1 MLNIFKKIA
10 LILTFLICANIKA
23 QELPPIENFSPLNYS
38 GGNQNWAISQSDEN
52 YIYIANNSGL
62 LEFNGEKWNLYP
74 SPNNTI
80 LRSVNVVKN
89 RVYTGC
95 YMEFGFWEK
104 NEFGVLDYTSLSNT
118 LKEDLIEDEQFWKIL
133 ELDKWILF
141 QSLNRIYIYN
151 TLDKSFKI
159 INSKTPITKAFN
171 IEGIIYFQKIN
182 DGVYKVENGEVLPIS
197 TNEIFKNNIVVNI
210 FKVKAKLLLQT
221 QQKGFYFID
230 EDGETKWNIEFN
242 KILEASSV
250 YSSIKLE
257 DDSFI
262 LGTISNG
269 IYHIDSQGNLINQ
282 INQEVGLNN
291 NTVLS
296 IFQDED
302 QNIWLGLDNGIS
314 VVNFSSPFKVFND
327 VKGKLGS
334 VYTSVIFNDY
344 LYLGTNQGLFYKKL
358 NSNTTFNFIKGTNGQ
373 VWSLAIYDNTLFCGH
388 DIGTYIIKNNQAKL
402 ISDVQGTWDIKPIP
416 TQENLL
422 IQGNYNGLNILEKVN
437 DSWRFKNKITGFDIS
452 SKFFEFS
459 ETHQLFV
466 SHEYKGVFKLEI
478 DKKFE
483 KVVEINEETSVT
495 KGLKSGLV
503 SYDNNLYYSSEK
515 GVFKYSKDK
524 HFFELD
530 SLLTN
535 QFFKNDS
542 YYSGKLIA
550 NSQTNTLW
558 GFLDKSIVY
567 FSPGILNNTLK
578 INRIPLPESKRR
590 DIAGYESLA
599 HLKDQSYLIGTARGY
614 IILNLDKLIN
624 KDYEVKITSITKAS
638 INLNES
644 KVKLL
649 NDNHSF
655 KFKNNNLSFN
665 FSVPEYEKF
674 TEINYQYKLVG
685 LYNDWSKWSTNSEAT
700 FKNLPYGDYT
710 FKVNA
715 RVGNKLSKNTANYSF
730 TIERPWFISNLMLV
744 FYSFLF
750 ILMVFLIHNLYKR
763 YYTKQKRKLIEK
775 KQQEF
780 TLSQL
785 ENDKVIMK
793 LRNEKLRNEVE
804 GKTREISASAMNI
817 IKKNELL
824 STIKNELSKKD
835 STDNVKRVLK
845 IINQNLNNND
855 DWEAFQEAF
864 NNADSD
870 FLKKTKSLHPTLTP
884 NDLRLCAYLRL
895 NLSSKEIAPLLNI
908 SVRSVE
914 IKRYRLRKKINL
926 EHEKSLVEYI
936 LEL

>member
-296 IFQDED
+296 IFQDKD

-452 SKFFEFS
+452 SKFFVFS

-466 SHEYKGVFKLEI
+466 SHEYKGVFKLVI

-530 SLLTN
+530 SLFTN

-542 YYSGKLIA
+542 YYSGKLIT

-590 DIAGYESLA
+590 DIADNVEFISLSIDTEKA
-599 HLKDQSYLIGTARGY
+599 WKKYFEK
-614 IILNLDKLIN
+614 N
-624 KDYEVKITSITKAS
+624 EVK
-638 INLNES
+638 
-644 KVKLL
+644 
-649 NDNHSF
+649 
-655 KFKNNNLSFN
+655 
-665 FSVPEYEKF
+665 
-674 TEINYQYKLVG
+674 G
-685 LYNDWSKWSTNSEAT
+685 
-700 FKNLPYGDYT
+700 
-710 FKVNA
+710 
-715 RVGNKLSKNTANYSF
+715 
-730 TIERPWFISNLMLV
+730 
-744 FYSFLF
+744 
-750 ILMVFLIHNLYKR
+750 
-763 YYTKQKRKLIEK
+763 KQLQIYR
-775 KQQEF
+775 
-780 TLSQL
+780 
-785 ENDKVIMK
+785 
-793 LRNEKLRNEVE
+793 
-804 GKTREISASAMNI
+804 
-817 IKKNELL
+817 
-824 STIKNELSKKD
+824 NELSDYMVVSIPRFFVIDKD
-835 STDNVKRVLK
+835 QK
-845 IINQNLNNND
+845 IVDVFAPWPSSGKLEEMINNILN
-855 DWEAFQEAF
+855 
-864 NNADSD
+864 
-870 FLKKTKSLHPTLTP
+870 K
-884 NDLRLCAYLRL
+884 
-895 NLSSKEIAPLLNI
+895 
-908 SVRSVE
+908 
-914 IKRYRLRKKINL
+914 
-926 EHEKSLVEYI
+926 
-936 LEL
+936 

>member
-466 SHEYKGVFKLEI
+466 SHEYKGVFKLVI

>member
-296 IFQDED
+296 IFQDKD

-483 KVVEINEETSVT
+483 KVVEVNEETSVT

-530 SLLTN
+530 SLFTN

-542 YYSGKLIA
+542 YYSGKLIT

-590 DIAGYESLA
+590 DIAGYESLT

-614 IILNLDKLIN
+614 IILNLDKLID

-700 FKNLPYGDYT
+700 FKNLPYGNYT

-744 FYSFLF
+744 FYSLLF
-750 ILMVFLIHNLYKR
+750 ILMVFLIHNFYKR
-763 YYTKQKRKLIEK
+763 YYTKQKSKLIEK

-804 GKTREISASAMNI
+804 GKTRELSASAMNI

-870 FLKKTKSLHPTLTP
+870 FLKKAKSLHPTLTP